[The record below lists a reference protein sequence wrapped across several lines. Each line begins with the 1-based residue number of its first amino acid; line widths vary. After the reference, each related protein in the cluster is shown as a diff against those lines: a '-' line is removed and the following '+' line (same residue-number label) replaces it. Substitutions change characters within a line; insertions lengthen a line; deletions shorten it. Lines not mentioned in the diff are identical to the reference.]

1 MHGVIFRRHRAASRF
16 IGNSSARR
24 AGSWCRSHSP
34 WARLAQGCCTLLV
47 LCPGGAA
54 AASDAPAQHARD
66 GFSFD
71 LRLAAGGATAAF
83 TESDRPVADFDALAL
98 GGSARFGWF
107 TGPHVLLGAEIS
119 SSWHSGVGSLRVHD
133 PPYFYEG
140 LPSEASYSVVAPL
153 GVFVEVYPWV
163 DAGWFVALSGGVGF
177 IDLPSFSDG
186 DSNVITSGFSLDVGS
201 ELSGSAKRGPAVFV
215 RYSRW
220 AGEEFIVSEHPDGL
234 VSREL
239 LVGLRWSFWTPEWQ

>member
-1 MHGVIFRRHRAASRF
+1 MIVRRRRSASR
-16 IGNSSARR
+16 SHDSAWLDR
-24 AGSWCRSHSP
+24 AGVWCRSHSP
-34 WARLAQGCCTLLV
+34 WARLARACCAWLALWPCTAL
-47 LCPGGAA
+47 AT
-54 AASDAPAQHARD
+54 SDAPVEHERD

-71 LRLAAGGATAAF
+71 LRVAAGGATAAF
-83 TESDRPVADFDALAL
+83 TESDRPVADFEALAL

-107 TGPHVLLGAEIS
+107 CGPHVLVGAELS
-119 SSWHSGVGSLRVHD
+119 SSWHSGVGSLRVQD
-133 PPYFYEG
+133 RPYFDEG
-140 LPSEASYSVVAPL
+140 VPSEASYSVVAPL
-153 GVFVEVYPWV
+153 GVFVEVYPWL
-163 DAGWFVALSGGVGF
+163 DSGWFLALSGGVGF

-186 DSNVITSGFSLDVGS
+186 DSNVLTSGFSLDVGY
-201 ELSGSAKRGPAVFV
+201 ELSGSAKRGPAVFA